1 MKNILLFLLSLHL
14 YADIPIPTDTK
25 QLLVVSADDFN
36 SSKADLQAYEKEQGI
51 WTEIFDNI
59 SVNIGRSGL
68 AWGKG
73 LIAFSSSPHDPV
85 KKEGDGKSPAG
96 LFSLKSFFGYEKRS
110 FNFAYLQVSSSTLCI
125 DESASTLYNHVIQ
138 REDPSE
144 FKSFEYM
151 RREDDLYKL
160 GIIVGHNQEGLKRGG
175 SCIFIHIQKEDDA
188 STAGCTAMKEEE
200 LLRLMKWL
208 DKSKKP
214 LLLQLPQTYL
224 EEGFN

>member
-1 MKNILLFLLSLHL
+1 MKNILIFLLSLQL
-14 YADIPIPTDTK
+14 YADISIPTDTK
-25 QLLVVSADDFN
+25 QLLVVSAHDFN
-36 SSKADLQAYEKEQGI
+36 SSKADLQAYEKEQET
-51 WTEIFDNI
+51 WTKIFDNI

-73 LIAFSSSPHDPV
+73 LKVFKSSPHDPV

-96 LFSLKSFFGYEKRS
+96 LFTLESFFGYEKRS
-110 FNFAYLQVSSSTLCI
+110 FNFPYLQVSSSTLCI
-125 DESASTLYNHVIQ
+125 DESDSDLYNQIVQ
-138 REDPSE
+138 SQDPSE

-175 SCIFIHIQKEDDA
+175 SCIFIHIQKAHDA
-188 STAGCTAMKEEE
+188 STAGCTAMKEEN

-208 DKSKKP
+208 DQSKKP
-214 LLLQLPQTYL
+214 LLLQLPKTYL